1 MQNATVLV
9 IDDSATIRRLVN
21 NVLNGAGY
29 QVLLA
34 PTAEEGVQIAN
45 EQKPDLI
52 ILDHQLPGTTGTEVC
67 RQLLAS
73 DARTIPVIASS
84 TLRKQAYV
92 EYADCSNV
100 IDMLPKPYND
110 ELLKSTVEHAL
121 ETGHMVVDSQEHGT
135 AVPEVINQ
143 INGCEFSGT
152 FKKFTLREV
161 LDFLNNGQKTG
172 VLEIEA
178 ASWRCWFHLDKGRI
192 QAVTATGIDISIVTE
207 SLNDSLS
214 NLAPVLKLAMSGK
227 SGAELEGLVH
237 LLNNKVLDP
246 RLLKKLMRH
255 QAASLAYHCFTSE
268 LKEFRFE
275 DTAKL
280 PPLFRDLPI
289 DTSVLALLV
298 DGALQ
303 ADSGQLPRHGADT
316 VFARRAI
323 RGQNLDRAGLSPRH
337 QKLVSH
343 LSRPYSVAQL
353 TQQLGWPAEEIICVL
368 HALCLADLVE
378 TQANS
383 NHSVV
388 VLMEPNQ
395 ELAKHVKQSLARYS
409 KQIDFK
415 VVRDKLSVQLI
426 FKRESPDAVIL
437 PSDAFSDER
446 FVTLMKK
453 AGKESLRVI
462 PVFASDDPTR
472 LEFENHLTRPYNAEQ
487 IAGLFVRETKKTTDG
502 GDSDVSN
509 CLVAS

>member
-1 MQNATVLV
+1 MQNATILV

-29 QVLLA
+29 QVLSA

-45 EQKPDLI
+45 EHRPDLI

-67 RQLLAS
+67 RQLLS
-73 DARTIPVIASS
+73 SEARTIPVIASS

-110 ELLKSTVEHAL
+110 ELLKSTVQHAL

-152 FKKFTLREV
+152 FKRFTLREV
-161 LDFLNNGQKTG
+161 LDFLNNSQKTG
-172 VLEIEA
+172 VLEIE
-178 ASWRCWFHLDKGRI
+178 SPTWRCWFHLDKGRI
-192 QAVTATGIDISIVTE
+192 QAVTATGIDASLVTE
-207 SLNDSLS
+207 SLNEGLS

-275 DTAKL
+275 DKTQL

-298 DGALQ
+298 EGALQ
-303 ADSGQLPRHGADT
+303 ADSEKLPKHSAET

-343 LSRPYSVAQL
+343 LSRPYSVSQL
-353 TQQLGWPAEEIICVL
+353 TQQLGWPAEEITCVL
-368 HALCLADLVE
+368 HALCLADLAE
-378 TQANS
+378 TQTAS
-383 NHSVV
+383 SHAVV
-388 VLMEPNQ
+388 ILMEPNQ
-395 ELAKHVKQSLARYS
+395 EMAKHVKQALTRYA

-437 PSDAFSDER
+437 PSETFADER
-446 FVTLMKK
+446 FLTSMKK
-453 AGKESLRVI
+453 AGKETLRVI
-462 PVFASDDPTR
+462 PVFASDDPGR
-472 LEFENHLTRPYNAEQ
+472 AEFEHHITRPYNAEQ
-487 IAGLFVRETKKTTDG
+487 VAGLFIPQAKSSSDG
-502 GDSDVSN
+502 GESDVSS